1 MSRAKATSIRAWLEG
16 AGHRQVRVE
25 AAYFMTLQYTLT
37 SSGTCPR
44 RSRLGGV
51 GTSSGSET
59 QAASHAGCEE
69 GTCPADGTA
78 PSRTGL
84 QGPALRGR
92 GAGGRPW
99 RPGRGVCGAGRGD
112 TGCAA
117 SAPRGPAPRSAC
129 TAGGGRWVAPPQAPA
144 ASSRSR
150 VPFGQAFNSALTSL
164 VVFASFDTRPCRFPV
179 TLNSVSPLTLPA
191 CLSVGQPLGTA
202 SVICFFLLEVP
213 RGRQVTP
220 HRVLPAAGAG
230 LCSCLPGAVLS
241 GRSHPLPPSSVP
253 GLPSPGAS
261 RPRKPRPHPPA

>member
-1 MSRAKATSIRAWLEG
+1 MCLERGALCRAVCSDSRVRGSSGSFLCTSTNHRAMAPVRRKSQGRASVSRAKATSIRAWLEG

-92 GAGGRPW
+92 GARGGASA
-99 RPGRGVCGAGRGD
+99 GRGVETQGAQPRPARACTPERLGAPARQAEAG
-112 TGCAA
+112 GSPRPRPPPPPAAAA
-117 SAPRGPAPRSAC
+117 SPWS
-129 TAGGGRWVAPPQAPA
+129 
-144 ASSRSR
+144 
-150 VPFGQAFNSALTSL
+150 
-164 VVFASFDTRPCRFPV
+164 
-179 TLNSVSPLTLPA
+179 
-191 CLSVGQPLGTA
+191 
-202 SVICFFLLEVP
+202 
-213 RGRQVTP
+213 
-220 HRVLPAAGAG
+220 G
-230 LCSCLPGAVLS
+230 L
-241 GRSHPLPPSSVP
+241 
-253 GLPSPGAS
+253 
-261 RPRKPRPHPPA
+261 

>member
-1 MSRAKATSIRAWLEG
+1 MPGRRNSSLPHRPPG
-16 AGHRQVRVE
+16 A
-25 AAYFMTLQYTLT
+25 
-37 SSGTCPR
+37 S
-44 RSRLGGV
+44 
-51 GTSSGSET
+51 
-59 QAASHAGCEE
+59 
-69 GTCPADGTA
+69 PA
-78 PSRTGL
+78 
-84 QGPALRGR
+84 
-92 GAGGRPW
+92 RPW
-99 RPGRGVCGAGRGD
+99 GRRAAVAPGAGRLRG
-112 TGCAA
+112 GAWRHRVR
-117 SAPRGPAPRSAC
+117 SLGPARAC
-129 TAGGGRWVAPPQAPA
+129 TPERLLGRRRPVGRPAPGPRRLQPQP
-144 ASSRSR
+144 R
-150 VPFGQAFNSALTSL
+150 PLGQAFNSALTSL

-202 SVICFFLLEVP
+202 SVICFYLLKVP

>member
-1 MSRAKATSIRAWLEG
+1 MCLERGALCRAVCSDSRVRGSSGSFLCTSTNHRATAPVRRKSQGRASVSRAKATSIRAWLEG

-99 RPGRGVCGAGRGD
+99 RPGRGVETQGAQPRPREGLHPGAPARQAEAG
-112 TGCAA
+112 GSPRPRPPPPPAAAA
-117 SAPRGPAPRSAC
+117 SPWS
-129 TAGGGRWVAPPQAPA
+129 
-144 ASSRSR
+144 
-150 VPFGQAFNSALTSL
+150 
-164 VVFASFDTRPCRFPV
+164 
-179 TLNSVSPLTLPA
+179 
-191 CLSVGQPLGTA
+191 
-202 SVICFFLLEVP
+202 
-213 RGRQVTP
+213 
-220 HRVLPAAGAG
+220 G
-230 LCSCLPGAVLS
+230 L
-241 GRSHPLPPSSVP
+241 
-253 GLPSPGAS
+253 
-261 RPRKPRPHPPA
+261 

>member
-1 MSRAKATSIRAWLEG
+1 MPTQEPPGRRRHVLWLRN
-16 AGHRQVRVE
+16 A
-25 AAYFMTLQYTLT
+25 
-37 SSGTCPR
+37 SSQPR
-44 RSRLGGV
+44 RVRGGNV
-51 GTSSGSET
+51 PGRRNSSLPHRPPG
-59 QAASHAGCEE
+59 AS
-69 GTCPADGTA
+69 PA
-78 PSRTGL
+78 
-84 QGPALRGR
+84 
-92 GAGGRPW
+92 RPW
-99 RPGRGVCGAGRGD
+99 GRRAAVAPGAGRGD

-117 SAPRGPAPRSAC
+117 SAPRGPAPRSTC
-129 TAGGGRWVAPPQAPA
+129 TAGGGRWVALPQAPA

-150 VPFGQAFNSALTSL
+150 VPFGQALNSALTSL

-213 RGRQVTP
+213 HGRQVTP

-261 RPRKPRPHPPA
+261 RPRKPWPHPPA